1 MNIIKYT
8 LLTLLTLSLGT
19 GQANAQDSAVY
30 DASLNLWKLYFQDP
44 ESSQWIKRT
53 YEARTAIRPAIQSSI
68 TKNGKQLT
76 YKYIIRNQRG
86 AKQNIS
92 IINIWGIPMVYDVPN
107 LPLITSSAQT
117 ENDKWTQQYW
127 DQLTAKRSFEQTVV
141 KAPKGW
147 SAGLR
152 VDEEAGQTSF
162 VWTLGLKD
170 TDSYGIEPGHSQSGF
185 TVSRVELP
193 GIARTYLQGR
203 IAEPWGLDGLPDTP
217 FWKAKVDEIEELDY
231 LLVPVLAPIIP
242 IPDPYNAGE
251 LARRLK
257 AHVQTWPKYGHAS
270 TDTLARLNRQF
281 DVLIPALEMNNKPTA
296 RAAMAALRKE
306 CTDLHRDLMDAKA
319 GEDDDTQASVALP
332 RTPAQRSATPAPA
345 LDRLAARALIF
356 DLSYLMDRMDSGR

>member
-1 MNIIKYT
+1 MQISKIIRNI
-8 LLTLLTLSLGT
+8 LLMLFLGAS
-19 GQANAQDSAVY
+19 QVHAQDNAIY
-30 DASLNLWKLYFQDP
+30 DAQRNVWRFYVQDP
-44 ESSQWIKRT
+44 ETSQWIEKI
-53 YEARTAIRPAIQSSI
+53 YEARTAIRPTIQSSI
-68 TKNGKQLT
+68 TGNGT
-76 YKYIIRNQRG
+76 PFSYRYTVRNQKD

-92 IINIWGIPMVYDVPN
+92 VIRIWGIPLVYAIPN
-107 LPLITSSAQT
+107 LPPITANAKIDSETEDKQQWAQL
-117 ENDKWTQQYW
+117 NVRRK
-127 DQLTAKRSFEQTVV
+127 FEQTVV

-170 TDSYGIEPGHSQSGF
+170 TDSYGVEPGHSQSGF
-185 TVSRVELP
+185 TVSRAELP
-193 GIARTYLQGR
+193 GVARTYLQGR

-217 FWKAKVDEIEELDY
+217 FWKAKIDEIEELDY

-242 IPDPYNAGE
+242 VPDPYNAAE

-270 TDTLARLNRQF
+270 ADTLARLNRQF

-296 RAAMAALRKE
+296 RAAVAAMRKE
-306 CTDLHRDLMDAKA
+306 CTDLHRDLVDAKA
-319 GEDDDTQASVALP
+319 SEDDDTQASVALP

-356 DLSYLMDRMDSGR
+356 DLRYLMDRMDSGR